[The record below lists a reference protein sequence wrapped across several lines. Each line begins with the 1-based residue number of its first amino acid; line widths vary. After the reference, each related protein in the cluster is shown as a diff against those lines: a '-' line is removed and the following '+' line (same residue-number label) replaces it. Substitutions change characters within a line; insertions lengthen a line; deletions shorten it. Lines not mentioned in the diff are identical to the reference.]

1 METFS
6 ALLALLWEEST
17 DHLWIP
23 LTMVGDAE
31 LYYFLWSVPE
41 QTAERTIVTPVIWD
55 AITLIM
61 TSL

>member
-17 DHLWIP
+17 DYLWIP

-31 LYYFLWSVPE
+31 LYYFPWSAPE
-41 QTAERTIVTPVIWD
+41 QTAERTIVTSVIWD
-55 AITLIM
+55 AITLFM